1 MNLSIP
7 SSDIHEYKRDGEF
20 IEESGF
26 YEEASSSSKITS
38 LYPVTKVLWS
48 GRTKFT
54 DNVLIAESEEF
65 GKMLFLEGELQSTE
79 ADEAIYHEH
88 LVHPALLAYDAAN
101 GLPQNKGLRILVL
114 GAGEGATIRE
124 LFKWSDSIVKEVV
137 WVDIDQDLVILSR
150 NLLQYVPQD
159 EQYLIYGGSSRCV
172 PMFIDAL
179 KFLQDPYLPKFD
191 IVICDLPDPDPS
203 EGEKGLYGTRFWKN
217 IWNCMS
223 ENSILTTHCGPVSS
237 IKGGLELKSFCEKG
251 MVDAGFSV
259 PSFGMVA
266 IPSFQSEWGYLL
278 SSKGKSFF
286 KENVISEIIPS
297 SVKILNE
304 STLRR
309 FWDIPHYYKMME

>member
-1 MNLSIP
+1 MDLSTP
-7 SSDIHEYKRDGEF
+7 SSNIHEYKGDHEF

-26 YEEASSSSKITS
+26 YEEASSSSEVTS
-38 LYPVTKVLWS
+38 LYPVKKVLWS

-88 LVHPALLAYDAAN
+88 LVHPALLAYEAAN
-101 GLPQNKGLRILVL
+101 GLPQAGLRVLVL
-114 GAGEGATIRE
+114 GGGEGATIRE
-124 LFKWSDSIVKEVV
+124 LFKWSDSTVKEVV

-150 NLLQYVPQD
+150 NLLQYVQQD

-172 PMFIDAL
+172 PIFIDAL

-191 IVICDLPDPDPS
+191 IVICDLPDPDPR
-203 EGEKGLYGTRFWKN
+203 EGEKGLYGSAFWKN
-217 IWNCMS
+217 IWNCMA
-223 ENSILTTHCGPVSS
+223 ENSILTTHCGPVSP
-237 IKGGLELKSFCEKG
+237 IKGGLALKSFCERG
-251 MVDAGFSV
+251 MMNVGFSA

-266 IPSFQSEWGYLL
+266 IPSFQSEWGYLV
-278 SSKGKSFF
+278 SSKGRSFL
-286 KENVISEIIPS
+286 KENIMSEIMPS
-297 SVKILNE
+297 SVKILDE

-309 FWDIPHYYKMME
+309 FWDIPHYYKKME